1 MPTLSRKEIRNR
13 AHAFVKEWH
22 GETREHAEAKSFW
35 EAFFNIFGV
44 TRRRVASFE
53 EPVKKAG
60 GGQGFI
66 DLLWKGKLLIE
77 HKSTGKDL
85 DKAYNQALGYF
96 PGLKDEELP
105 RYVLVSD
112 FAHFALHDL
121 DDRSNYTFA
130 LEQLPDQ
137 VHLFDFVAGYEDDD
151 RLKQAEI
158 ELNVQAGEKL
168 GSLHDALRDSGYQGH
183 ELEIF
188 LVRILFCLFA
198 EDTGIFS
205 RHQFVSYLLQRTSE
219 DGADTDM
226 HLGKLFQVFDTPESQ
241 RNKHLSEEL
250 NAFPYVN
257 GHLFRERLDL
267 PSFSAAMR
275 DLLIDCAWFDWG
287 SISPAIFGSLF
298 QGVMDK
304 KERRALGAHYT
315 SETNILRL
323 IGPLFLDALQADFKR
338 IKNLRRGKQKQLI
351 DFQQRLSKLCFFD
364 PACGC
369 GNFLIVT
376 YREIRRLELQVL
388 REQHGDSVESHLDL
402 GIEPLISL
410 VHFHGIEID
419 EWPARIA
426 EVAMWLTQHQ
436 MNREFARQ
444 FGREPD
450 LLPLKTAAHIV
461 QGNALALDWESVV
474 SAKRVDYVLGNPPFV
489 GKKEQSANQKKDMT
503 DIFSG
508 IKKIGVLDY
517 VTAWYVKTARFIQ
530 NTKMKAAFVSTNSIT
545 QGEQVAPLWKV
556 LLNMQIQIDFAHR
569 TFAWQS
575 EARSKA
581 AVHVVIIGFSVT
593 AEQSHK
599 RLFDYSD
606 IKGDPEETTAE
617 NINPYLV
624 DAPNT
629 IVESITSPLC
639 HVDRMIKGSEATDSG
654 HLILTDAEKSELL
667 RSYPDA
673 ESLIRP
679 FISGGDFIKGNQRWC
694 LWLDGVSPESIKK
707 IPPIIERIKDV
718 KEFRLKSSKART
730 VEWANYPTLFSEN
743 RQPDTS
749 YLVVPKVSSERRE
762 YIPIGYMS
770 ADVIV
775 NNTISMVPNASFYS
789 FGILSSKLH
798 MIWMRTTAG
807 RLESRYQYSIK
818 LVYNN
823 YPWPDSE
830 TCAGNWKKAKQTVES
845 AAETVLKVRA
855 KYQGG
860 ADDESLLDS
869 VDRYISLAG
878 RFVSGEGNTLAD
890 LYDPLTMPADL
901 RKAHQKLDA
910 AVERCYRKEKFKT
923 DAERL
928 SFLFARYQVLS
939 KTERHI

>member
-85 DKAYNQALGYF
+85 DKAYDQALGYF

-158 ELNVQAGEKL
+158 ELNIQAGEKL

-461 QGNALALDWESVV
+461 QSNALALDWESVV

-489 GKKEQSANQKKDMT
+489 GKNFRTTEQSQDMAEV
-503 DIFSG
+503 FSG
-508 IKKIGVLDY
+508 VKNYKSLDY
-517 VTAWYVKTARFIQ
+517 VTCWFFKATQFIQ
-530 NTKMKAAFVSTNSIT
+530 NSPVQVAFVSSNSIT
-545 QGEQVAPLWKV
+545 QGEQVAPLWQT
-556 LLNMQIQIDFAHR
+556 LLDRGIQINFAHR
-569 TFAWQS
+569 TFAWLS
-575 EARSKA
+575 EARGKA
-581 AVHVVIIGFSVT
+581 AVHVVIVGFSV
-593 AEQSHK
+593 AENKSAK
-599 RLFDYSD
+599 RLFDYPD
-606 IKGDPEETTAE
+606 IKGEPEEVVTG

-624 DAPNT
+624 DAPDVIISNR
-629 IVESITSPLC
+629 SKPLC
-639 HVDRMIKGSEATDSG
+639 DVSPMVYGNKPVDGGNLFLSPEEKKVLLDKQPQ
-654 HLILTDAEKSELL
+654 AEKWIKPVLGAQE
-667 RSYPDA
+667 
-673 ESLIRP
+673 
-679 FISGGDFIKGNQRWC
+679 FINGKERWC
-694 LWLDGVSPESIKK
+694 LWLVGISPKELRAMPEILKRVEAVKQMRLNSIDAGARKLADR
-707 IPPIIERIKDV
+707 PT
-718 KEFRLKSSKART
+718 EFR
-730 VEWANYPTLFSEN
+730 
-743 RQPDTS
+743 DTRLPET
-749 YLVVPKVSSERRE
+749 YILVPSVSSERRE
-762 YIPIGYMS
+762 YVPMGFFDS
-770 ADVIV
+770 
-775 NNTISMVPNASFYS
+775 NTVSTNLNLMIPNAGLYE
-789 FGILSSKLH
+789 FGILESKLH
-798 MIWMRTTAG
+798 MTWMRTVAG
-807 RLESRYQYSIK
+807 RLKSDYRYSAK

-860 ADDESLLDS
+860 VDDESLLDS